1 MGGGGDHATGQSDGG
16 DEVSINIRTPSG
28 SKFAARISLDSTVRA
43 FKEALSLECDIPPD
57 QQRLIY
63 KGRILKD
70 DQTLQSLRKEI
81 VLCRRLEEDCLEA
94 DHAVHLVRGFPSS
107 AAANTDGATNAGNA
121 NSTQA
126 RGVGSNGGALGGS
139 GSEAS
144 PFSGL
149 GLNVNGMGGT
159 DGLYGS
165 GFPELEQVQQQFIQ
179 NPNVMRD
186 IMNMPLFQNLV
197 TNTDIVQNMIMS
209 IPQMREII
217 DQHPEIGH
225 VLNDP
230 GTLRQTLEAARNP
243 ELMREMMR
251 NSDRAMSNIEASPEG
266 FNMLRRMY
274 ENVEAPLLNA
284 SSTMAGG
291 ADNSNPFAALL
302 GPQGGNPTRTES
314 TISSTCWF

>member
-1 MGGGGDHATGQSDGG
+1 M
-16 DEVSINIRTPSG
+16 
-28 SKFAARISLDSTVRA
+28 
-43 FKEALSLECDIPPD
+43 
-57 QQRLIY
+57 
-63 KGRILKD
+63 
-70 DQTLQSLRKEI
+70 
-81 VLCRRLEEDCLEA
+81 EA
-94 DHAVHLVRGFPSS
+94 DHAVHLVRGFAPP

-165 GFPELEQVQQQFIQ
+165 GFPELEQVQQQFSQ

-217 DQHPEIGH
+217 DRHPEIGH

-314 TISSTCWF
+314 TNPSTVGSDSTTSPPAPNTIPLPNPWSPTGSKLLLTYFCYAMFCF

>member
-1 MGGGGDHATGQSDGG
+1 MTDPFCLRHFS
-16 DEVSINIRTPSG
+16 
-28 SKFAARISLDSTVRA
+28 SL
-43 FKEALSLECDIPPD
+43 
-57 QQRLIY
+57 LI
-63 KGRILKD
+63 G
-70 DQTLQSLRKEI
+70 
-81 VLCRRLEEDCLEA
+81 LEA
-94 DHAVHLVRGFPSS
+94 DHAVHLVRGFASS

-165 GFPELEQVQQQFIQ
+165 GFPELEQVQQQFSQ

-197 TNTDIVQNMIMS
+197 ANTDIVQNMIMS

-217 DQHPEIGH
+217 DRHPEIGH

-291 ADNSNPFAALL
+291 SDNSNPFAALL

-314 TISSTCWF
+314 TIPSTVGSDSATSPPAPNTIPLPNPWSPTGSKLLLTCFCYAMFWF